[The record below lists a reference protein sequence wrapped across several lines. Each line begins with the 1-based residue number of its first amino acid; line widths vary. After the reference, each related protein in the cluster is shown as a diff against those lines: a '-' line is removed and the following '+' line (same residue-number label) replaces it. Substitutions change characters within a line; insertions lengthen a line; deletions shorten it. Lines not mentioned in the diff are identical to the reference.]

1 MKQQDISTAI
11 IAAYGDL
18 FKALAINKETG
29 ILGTISNKRYSN
41 RLGKIRFSGYP
52 FIGSNYS
59 EASPKILVVGLDI
72 GQDEKYQEY
81 GIVIYLLKDYYGWSD
96 VWNRYFE
103 VLGDL
108 PSSWRNGANKPTYVD
123 KLSLINW

>member
-1 MKQQDISTAI
+1 MKKEDISTAI

-18 FKALAINKETG
+18 FKALAINKDTG

-52 FIGSNYS
+52 FIGSHYS

-72 GQDEKYQEY
+72 GQDEKYQENTY
-81 GIVIYLLKDYYGWSD
+81 HNLNS
-96 VWNRYFE
+96 
-103 VLGDL
+103 
-108 PSSWRNGANKPTYVD
+108 RNKRIEPMT
-123 KLSLINW
+123 